1 MRKSLPLIVSVLVVI
16 GISVAGLSKLRFETD
31 ILDVL
36 PGDLPSVRA
45 LKVSQKHF
53 DNDQRVALLLQSD
66 DEEIYEE
73 DVAEFAEHM
82 REKLSPAKVLYKSE
96 LEEDPA
102 GFGQALADIWRFAP
116 AEDVAELSERV
127 LDEEKLK
134 AHLEEVKGE
143 VRRSFDQQEST
154 MAAYDPLGFLKH
166 PAMEEFIG
174 SEMSFQSEDGLLWL
188 VLIENPE
195 STTDYHKHAV
205 WLEKIRAAANGWD
218 GLKDLDLEYG
228 LTGGPVFNA
237 EIGAGMEHDMSG
249 TISFTCVAIG
259 ILFLLIQRHPGQLAM
274 ISLLLGL
281 TFVITLGIGGWVFG
295 ALNLVSVGF
304 AAILLGLVI
313 DYGVV
318 IAREA
323 IGGIASPKAL
333 RREMA
338 PAVGW
343 AALTTA
349 IVFGLLTL
357 STFNGVRQLGGL
369 IVIGLIAGAGVMLV
383 FMPMFLGK
391 FHGKDAR
398 LFLRPPF
405 PGKRVAVSVMVA
417 CGLIAIGVFATK
429 GEPEVSFDFSM
440 VEPSS
445 SEAAA
450 TFTKI
455 QKKFPAWSD
464 RNLQVIAEADSWEEL
479 RERALE
485 MRERLKALKQEG
497 VVLAS
502 QWPVEFIPYSNEG
515 AEKPLL
521 EMAAKRAGILET
533 VQAAGFSEAG
543 VALDQMV
550 LEGFEE
556 PASLTNDLTKHF
568 VVQRTSDGRCYLS
581 GSILVAEEVT
591 VENVALLKPLISD
604 GYNVTGWSVIQAALL
619 PSVKRDFYVIF
630 LPASGVLLLT
640 LVVVFRSVRDAAISI
655 VVLVAALAVVNA
667 FVAGTG
673 RSWNFLSGMAI
684 PLIVGT
690 GIDYSIHL
698 IFALRRSGG
707 DFAKVW
713 NGVGK
718 AICFCGLSTS
728 VGFGSLMFASN
739 EMLRSMGLLCSMGVL
754 LTTLLSVLVV
764 PGLWKWNRA

>member
-1 MRKSLPLIVSVLVVI
+1 MV
-16 GISVAGLSKLRFETD
+16 GLTKLRFETD

-36 PGDLPSVRA
+36 PGNLASVRA

-53 DNDQRVALLLQSD
+53 DNDQRVALLLQGNS
-66 DEEIYEE
+66 EEIYEE
-73 DVAEFAEHM
+73 DVAEFADHM

-102 GFGQALADIWRFAP
+102 AFGQALADIWRYAP
-116 AEDVAELSERV
+116 REDVVELEERL

-134 AHLEEVKGE
+134 VHLEEVKGE
-143 VRRSFDQQEST
+143 IRRSFDQQEST
-154 MAAYDPLGFLKH
+154 MAAYDPLGFLNH
-166 PAMEEFIG
+166 PGMQELIG
-174 SEMSFQSEDGLLWL
+174 SEVAFQSEDGMLWI

-195 STTDYHKHAV
+195 PTTDYHKHAA
-205 WLEKIRAAANGWD
+205 WLEKIRAAADGWE
-218 GLKDLDLEYG
+218 GLEDLEMTYG
-228 LTGGPVFNA
+228 LTGGPVYNA
-237 EIGAGMEHDMSG
+237 EIGAGMEQDMSG
-249 TISFTCVAIG
+249 TIMMTSVAIG
-259 ILFLLIQRHPGQLAM
+259 LLFLLVQRHPGQLVMIAM
-274 ISLLLGL
+274 MLGL
-281 TFVITLGIGGWVFG
+281 TFLVTLGIGGWVFG

-318 IAREA
+318 ISREA
-323 IGGIASPKAL
+323 AGGIRSSAEL

-343 AALTTA
+343 AAFTTA

-369 IVIGLIAGAGVMLV
+369 IMIGLVAGAGVMLV

-391 FHGKDAR
+391 FHGKEAR
-398 LFLRPPF
+398 ALLRPPF
-405 PGKRVAVSVMVA
+405 PGRGIAVAVMVSCA
-417 CGLIAIGVFATK
+417 LIAAVVFVTK

-455 QKKFPAWSD
+455 QEKFPAWSD
-464 RNLQVIAEADSWEEL
+464 RNLQVIAEADDWEGL
-479 RERALE
+479 RMEALE
-485 MRERLKALKQEG
+485 VRERLRELKEQGIIETYT
-497 VVLAS
+497 
-502 QWPVEFIPYSNEG
+502 WPVEFIPFRTKG
-515 AEKPLL
+515 AGESL
-521 EMAAKRAGILET
+521 ERIAENKEGILE
-533 VQAAGFSEAG
+533 VVKAEGFSEAG
-543 VALDQMV
+543 VALDEMV
-550 LEGFEE
+550 IDGFGRNGAPINE
-556 PASLTNDLTKHF
+556 LTKHF
-568 VVQRTSDGRCYLS
+568 VVSAGKDDRRYLS
-581 GSILVAEEVT
+581 GSILVADEVT
-591 VENVALLKPLISD
+591 VGNVGDLAQLVSD

-630 LPASGVLLLT
+630 LPASGVLLLA
-640 LVVVFRSVRDAAISI
+640 LLAVFRSVRDAAISI
-655 VVLVAALAVVNA
+655 VVLLGALAMMNA

-707 DFAKVW
+707 DFQKVW

-764 PGLWKWNRA
+764 PGLWKRIQG

>member
-1 MRKSLPLIVSVLVVI
+1 MRKSLPLFIAVLVVI
-16 GISVAGLSKLRFETD
+16 GFSVAGLTKLRFETD

-36 PGDLPSVRA
+36 PGNLASVKA

-53 DNDQRVALLLQSD
+53 DNDQRVALLLQG
-66 DEEIYEE
+66 DEDEIYEE
-73 DVAEFAEHM
+73 DVAEFVEHM

-102 GFGQALADIWRFAP
+102 AFGQALADIWRYAP
-116 AEDVAELSERV
+116 HEDVADLEERL
-127 LDEEKLK
+127 LDEEKLN
-134 AHLEEVKGE
+134 AHLQEVKSE
-143 VRRSFDQQEST
+143 IRRSFDQQEST

-166 PAMEEFIG
+166 PGMEEFIG
-174 SEMSFQSEDGLLWL
+174 SEVAFQSEDGMLWI

-195 STTDYHKHAV
+195 PTTDYHKHAA
-205 WLEKIRAAANGWD
+205 WLEKIRSAANGWE
-218 GLKDLDLEYG
+218 GLEDLGLSYG
-228 LTGGPVFNA
+228 LTGGPVYNA
-237 EIGAGMEHDMSG
+237 EIGAGMEKDMSG
-249 TISFTCVAIG
+249 TISMTCVAIG
-259 ILFLLIQRHPGQLAM
+259 LLFLLIQRHPGQLVM
-274 ISLLLGL
+274 ISLMLGL
-281 TFVITLGIGGWVFG
+281 TFLITLGIGGWVFG

-318 IAREA
+318 ISREA
-323 IGGIASPKAL
+323 AGGIASSGAL

-369 IVIGLIAGAGVMLV
+369 IMIGLVAGAGVMLV

-391 FHGKDAR
+391 FHGKEAR
-398 LFLRPPF
+398 TFLKPPF
-405 PGKRVAVSVMVA
+405 PGRGIAVAVMVA
-417 CGLIAIGVFATK
+417 CALVAVGVFVTK

-455 QKKFPAWSD
+455 QEKFPAWSD
-464 RNLQVIAEADSWEEL
+464 RNLQVIAEADTWEGL
-479 RERALE
+479 RSESLE
-485 MRERLKALKQEG
+485 VREKLKKLKEQG
-497 VVLAS
+497 VIEAYT
-502 QWPVEFIPYSNEG
+502 WPVEFIPFHTEG
-515 AEKPLL
+515 AEDTLKAIA
-521 EMAAKRAGILET
+521 EETDVILET
-533 VQAAGFSEAG
+533 VKAAGFSEAG
-543 VALDQMV
+543 VALDEMV
-550 LEGFEE
+550 LDGFEKD
-556 PASLTNDLTKHF
+556 SSSINDLTKHF
-568 VVQRTSDGRCYLS
+568 VVAAGEGDRCYLS
-581 GSILVAEEVT
+581 GSILVADEVT
-591 VENVALLKPLISD
+591 VENVVDLDSLVSD

-630 LPASGVLLLT
+630 LPASGVLLLA
-640 LVVVFRSVRDAAISI
+640 LLIVFRSVRDAAISI
-655 VVLVAALAVVNA
+655 VVLLGALAMVNA

-698 IFALRRSGG
+698 IFALRRSQG
-707 DFAKVW
+707 DFKKVW

-739 EMLRSMGLLCSMGVL
+739 DMLRSMGLLCSMGVL

-764 PGLWKWNRA
+764 PGLWKRNRA

>member
-1 MRKSLPLIVSVLVVI
+1 MRNGFFLVVAVLVVL
-16 GISVAGLSKLRFETD
+16 GFSVAGLTRLRFETD
-31 ILDVL
+31 ILEVL
-36 PGDLPSVRA
+36 PGELPSVGA

-53 DNDQRVALLLQSD
+53 NNDQRVALLLEGD
-66 DEEIYEE
+66 GEEIYEE
-73 DVAEFAEHM
+73 DVGEFVEHL
-82 REKLSPAKVLYKSE
+82 RVELSPAKVLYKSE
-96 LEEDPA
+96 LEEDPTV
-102 GFGQALADIWRFAP
+102 FGRALAAIWRYAP
-116 AEDVAELSERV
+116 REDVAALEGRL
-127 LDEEKLK
+127 LDEGRLK

-143 VRRSFDQQEST
+143 IRGSFDQEEST

-166 PAMEEFIG
+166 PGMEEFLG
-174 SEMSFQSEDGLLWL
+174 SELSFQSEDGMLWL

-195 STTDYHKHAV
+195 PTTDYHEHAR
-205 WLEKIRAAANGWD
+205 WLEKIRAAADGWG
-218 GLKDLDLEYG
+218 GLEELGLSYG
-228 LTGGPVFNA
+228 LTGGPVYNA
-237 EIGAGMEHDMSG
+237 EIGAGMEKDMSG
-249 TISFTCVAIG
+249 TISLTCVAIG
-259 ILFLLIQRHPGQLAM
+259 LLFLLIQRHPGQLVV
-274 ISLLLGL
+274 ISVLLGL
-281 TFVITLGIGGWVFG
+281 TFVITLGVGGWVFG

-323 IGGIASPKAL
+323 AGGGASAGEL

-369 IVIGLIAGAGVMLV
+369 IVIGLVAGAGVMLV
-383 FMPMFLGK
+383 FMPIFLER
-391 FHGKDAR
+391 FHGRGAR
-398 LFLRPPF
+398 VLLSPPF
-405 PGKRVAVSVMVA
+405 PGRRVAGGMMVG
-417 CGLIAIGVFATK
+417 CGLIAMGVFLIK

-450 TFTKI
+450 TFKKI
-455 QKKFPAWSD
+455 QEKFPAWSD
-464 RNLQVIAEADSWEEL
+464 RNLQVIAEGGDWREL
-479 RERALE
+479 RGAGEAL
-485 MRERLKALKQEG
+485 RGRLEGLRDEG
-497 VVLAS
+497 VIEAYSL
-502 QWPVEFIPYSNEG
+502 PVEFIPYEEAG
-515 AEKPLL
+515 AEDALRRIGARRD
-521 EMAAKRAGILET
+521 EILKT
-533 VQAAGFSEAG
+533 VGEAGFSEAG
-543 VALDQMV
+543 VALGAMV
-550 LEGFEE
+550 MEGF
-556 PASLTNDLTKHF
+556 LTDPVAVNELTKHF
-568 VVQRTSDGRCYLS
+568 VVEATGEHRAFLS
-581 GSILVAEEVT
+581 GSILVADEVT
-591 VENVALLKPLISD
+591 EENVGDLGALSSW
-604 GYNVTGWSVIQAALL
+604 NFQVTGWSVIQAALL

-630 LPASGVLLLT
+630 LPAAGVLLVT
-640 LVVVFRSVRDAAISI
+640 LVVVFRSVRDAAIS
-655 VVLVAALAVVNA
+655 VAVLVAALALVNA

-698 IFALRRSGG
+698 IFGLRRSGG
-707 DFAKVW
+707 DFKKVW

-754 LTTLLSVLVV
+754 LTTVLSVLVV
-764 PGLWKWNRA
+764 PGLWRGAGR